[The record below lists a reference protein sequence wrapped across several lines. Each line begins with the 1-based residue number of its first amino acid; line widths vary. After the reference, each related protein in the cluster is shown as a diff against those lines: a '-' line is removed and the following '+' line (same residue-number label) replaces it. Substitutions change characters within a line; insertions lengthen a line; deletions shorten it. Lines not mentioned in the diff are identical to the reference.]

1 MNPAWSTVERIG
13 KYESKLFACIEE
25 SYMKRGLFVEGY
37 LPYDRILKA
46 RSEVENVFSTDELS
60 IRSRNKV
67 GTSEL
72 WTGEDPGHIR
82 SMNDVVMNNLKVMLA
97 LDQIKIIDEYSE
109 KLQQHMTAFGQVEAA
124 VDSVDDSDLDY
135 DDDGGESD

>member
-1 MNPAWSTVERIG
+1 
-13 KYESKLFACIEE
+13 
-25 SYMKRGLFVEGY
+25 MKRGLFVDEGY
-37 LPYDRILKA
+37 LPYDRNLKA